1 MRAKKR
7 KKPFQSFEFF
17 SFFFGF
23 HFLSLSFSPFFF
35 LSLSFPFSHDPTN
48 SPSSIPLSL
57 NTRQLNDIWAGFSW
71 SSLDFGGNWK
81 LLHYSVKRF
90 FAPVLASG
98 SADAWVN
105 AYVTS
110 DVPTPVAGEIFR
122 CLSRVFEE
130 EETDKK

>member
-1 MRAKKR
+1 M
-7 KKPFQSFEFF
+7 PSL
-17 SFFFGF
+17 FFFGF
-23 HFLSLSFSPFFF
+23 ISSLFDLTSLFSPFFL
-35 LSLSFPFSHDPTN
+35 LSITSQQQ
-48 SPSSIPLSL
+48 PLS
-57 NTRQLNDIWAGFSW
+57 NRQLNDIWAGFSW

-110 DVPTPVAGEIFR
+110 DVPTPVAGERGRERERMLGCFFR
-122 CLSRVFEE
+122 
-130 EETDKK
+130 KG